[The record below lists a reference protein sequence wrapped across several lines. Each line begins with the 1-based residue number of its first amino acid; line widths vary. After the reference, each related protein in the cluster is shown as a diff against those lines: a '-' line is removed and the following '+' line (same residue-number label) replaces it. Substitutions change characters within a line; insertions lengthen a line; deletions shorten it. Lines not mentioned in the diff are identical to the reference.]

1 MSMVLNYHLYRSK
14 VKFKSIFWAKI
25 ISGVQQGSSLGYILF
40 NLFNMYLFLHA
51 VQFKGH
57 TDKNAPFLV
66 RYNITDIISAIEDV
80 GQRLL
85 LIAISDNQI
94 MLNVD

>member
-1 MSMVLNYHLYRSK
+1 
-14 VKFKSIFWAKI
+14 
-25 ISGVQQGSSLGYILF
+25 
-40 NLFNMYLFLHA
+40 MYLFLHA

-57 TDKNAPFLV
+57 TDKSAPFLV
-66 RYNITDIISAIEDV
+66 RYNIRDIISAIEDV

-85 LIAISDNQI
+85 LISISDNQI

>member
-1 MSMVLNYHLYRSK
+1 
-14 VKFKSIFWAKI
+14 
-25 ISGVQQGSSLGYILF
+25 
-40 NLFNMYLFLHA
+40 MYLFLHA

-80 GQRLL
+80 GQKL
-85 LIAISDNQI
+85 LISISDNQI